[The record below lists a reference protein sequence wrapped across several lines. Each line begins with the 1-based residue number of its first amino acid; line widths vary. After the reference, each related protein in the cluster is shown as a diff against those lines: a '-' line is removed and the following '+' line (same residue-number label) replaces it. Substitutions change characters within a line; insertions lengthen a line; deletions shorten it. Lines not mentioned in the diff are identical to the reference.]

1 MWLIDLNTVKYS
13 FTVFIETLSK
23 IEQGKSV
30 TTLKIGEIEFS
41 TEYQTTIDTNT
52 YMLHH
57 LDESNNKAYLLL
69 TSKLLD

>member
-13 FTVFIETLSK
+13 FTVFIETLS
-23 IEQGKSV
+23 
-30 TTLKIGEIEFS
+30 KIGEIEFS